1 MVSTAHILFCTS
13 AGLPDARSW
22 TLAVLPI
29 LELREFLSRVVLEL
43 DVASL
48 NKFIFKISNPHLM
61 LIGSWVLLNLSELVE
76 TCYLLFYFIFH
87 PGARLIF
94 KQSDIF
100 GGLLQNKGADRKLG
114 SAAELT
120 PITEIVAN
128 AVPRAPSWSGCF
140 RRRGLVFDPPPP

>member
-1 MVSTAHILFCTS
+1 MVSTAHILFCTI

-61 LIGSWVLLNLSELVE
+61 LIGS
-76 TCYLLFYFIFH
+76 
-87 PGARLIF
+87 
-94 KQSDIF
+94 
-100 GGLLQNKGADRKLG
+100 
-114 SAAELT
+114 
-120 PITEIVAN
+120 
-128 AVPRAPSWSGCF
+128 
-140 RRRGLVFDPPPP
+140 